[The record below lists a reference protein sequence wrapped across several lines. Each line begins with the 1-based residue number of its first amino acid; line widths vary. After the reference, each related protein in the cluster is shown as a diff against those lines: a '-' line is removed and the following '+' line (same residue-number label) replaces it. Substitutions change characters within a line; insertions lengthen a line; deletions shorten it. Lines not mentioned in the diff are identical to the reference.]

1 MMHPM
6 ASRQLKI
13 TIVGAQGLRDI
24 SVGSEVFCVC
34 EIRKKHHNT
43 TGRFQ
48 TPAASASTSPVWNHE
63 HLWTQ
68 YEEGDRIVFRVFARE
83 PLLTHTPPRP
93 FSPFSDA
100 SDDTVVYPAF
110 TTSEDLLGQ
119 VELESSHFRSQP
131 FQGELLLSDFRE
143 DVQATLTVRVAMLSQ
158 AIPVVII
165 QHVRL
170 PRPLFE
176 DTDLGDCSL
185 RRESSEPVRPSS
197 ERHPLQAARAP
208 LTADQASG
216 ANRSG
221 LLAFVDVGLGSL
233 RQAGEEEVLRRSPLP
248 RQAGS
253 SGISPPSALA
263 MPSGGARAAGGFG
276 TGKHPPSFPLHAA
289 TAWHQRC
296 DVYHYYRPWAQPAPR
311 P

>member
-1 MMHPM
+1 MHTM
-6 ASRQLKI
+6 GSRQLKI
-13 TIVGAQGLRDI
+13 TIVGAQGLRGI

-34 EIRKKHHNT
+34 EIHKKHQNT

-48 TPAASASTSPVWNHE
+48 TPAASASASPVWNHA

-68 YEEGDRIVFRVFARE
+68 YEEGDKIVFRVFVRE

-119 VELESSHFRSQP
+119 VELESSHFRLQP
-131 FQGELLLSDFRE
+131 FQGELVLSNFGE
-143 DVQATLTVRVAMLSQ
+143 DVEATLTVRVAMLSQ
-158 AIPVVII
+158 AIPVVIE
-165 QHVRL
+165 HVRL

-176 DTDLGDCSL
+176 DTDLGDFSL
-185 RRESSEPVRPSS
+185 RRESSEPVCRSS
-197 ERHPLQAARAP
+197 ERQALQATSAP

-221 LLAFVDVGLGSL
+221 LLAFVDVGLGQL
-233 RQAGEEEVLRRSPLP
+233 RQAGDIFRRRPLP
-248 RQAGS
+248 RQAGNNE
-253 SGISPPSALA
+253 ISPPTTLA
-263 MPSGGARAAGGFG
+263 MPSGGGFG
-276 TGKHPPSFPLHAA
+276 TGKHPPSFPAA
-289 TAWHQRC
+289 AGHQRS
-296 DVYHYYRPWAQPAPR
+296 DVYQYYRPWAQPAPR